1 MFHVKHFPNV
11 RKGGKMSTKEKINYY
26 SLDKILKKNTQYKVI
41 FGKRSNGKTYAVLD
55 RALRRYFKDGTETA
69 YIRRNRED
77 LIGKNGQTLFNN
89 HIQNGLIEKYS
100 KGVWTDVYYYGK
112 RWYFCRWEEDDKG
125 HRQRITDEKPFCYGF
140 VLSGYEHDKSTSYP
154 NVGLICFDEFLSRTN
169 YLPDEF
175 VLFMNCI
182 STIARLRTD
191 VEIFMLGNTVNKYC
205 PYFSEMGLKNVKN
218 MQAGTI
224 DVYKYGESDL
234 RVAVEYTAP
243 TTGATGKG
251 NVLFAFNNPKLQMIT
266 HGDWEI
272 DIYPHL
278 PYRYKTDD
286 ILYTYFVE
294 FDGETLQCEILR
306 GGEDF
311 ETGKRIDAVITYI
324 HLKSTEIRHPDK
336 DVIFSPEM
344 SPLKNHYTRLTH
356 PIDKRTQKIVECFR
370 RDKVFYQNN
379 EVGEIMNNY
388 LKWCD

>member
-1 MFHVKHFPNV
+1 M
-11 RKGGKMSTKEKINYY
+11 EKQKIEYY

-41 FGKRSNGKTYAVLD
+41 FGKRSNGKTYAVLE
-55 RALRRYFKDGTETA
+55 RAIKRYFKDGCELA
-69 YIRRNRED
+69 YIRRND
-77 LIGKNGQTLFNN
+77 VDMKGKNATTLFNN
-89 HIQNGLIEKYS
+89 HVENGLIEKYS
-100 KGVWTDVYYYGK
+100 KGVWTDVFYSGR

-125 HRQRITDEKPFCYGF
+125 HRQMIKDEKPFCYGF
-140 VLSGYEHDKSTSYP
+140 VLSGMEHDKSTSYP
-154 NVGLICFDEFLSRTN
+154 RVRMIVFDEFLSRGY

-175 VLFMNCI
+175 ILFMNCL

-191 VEIFMLGNTVNKYC
+191 VEIYMLGNTVNKYC
-205 PYFSEMGLKNVKN
+205 PYFAEMGLKNVKT
-218 MQAGTI
+218 MEQGTI
-224 DVYKYGESDL
+224 DVYRYGESGL
-234 RVAVEYTAP
+234 KVAVEYTSP

-286 ILYTYFVE
+286 IIYTYFVE
-294 FDGETLQCEILR
+294 FDGEKLQCEIIR
-306 GGEDF
+306 GGED
-311 ETGKRIDAVITYI
+311 EDGKRIDAVITYI
-324 HLKSTEIRHPDK
+324 HQKTSEWKHPDK
-336 DVIFSPEM
+336 DVIFSPEI
-344 SPLKNHYTRLTH
+344 SPLRNRYTRLTN
-356 PIDKRTQKIVECFR
+356 PVDKRTQKILECFR

>member
-1 MFHVKHFPNV
+1 M
-11 RKGGKMSTKEKINYY
+11 TKQKVEFYSLEKIN
-26 SLDKILKKNTQYKVI
+26 KKKTQYKMI

-55 RALRRYFKDGTETA
+55 RMIKRYFESGVEGA
-69 YIRRNRED
+69 YIRRFSED
-77 LIGKNGQTLFNN
+77 MRGKNGQTLFNN
-89 HIQNGLIEKYS
+89 LVENHRVEKYS

-140 VLSGYEHDKSTSYP
+140 VLSGQEHDKSTSYP
-154 NVGLICFDEFLSRTN
+154 NVGTIVFDEFLSRTG

-175 VLFMNCI
+175 ILFMNTI

-191 VEIFMLGNTVNKYC
+191 VEIYMLGNTVNKYC
-205 PYFSEMGLKNVKN
+205 PYFAEMGLKNVKN
-218 MQAGTI
+218 MKPGTI
-224 DVYKYGESDL
+224 DVYRYGESDL
-234 RVAVEYTAP
+234 KVAVEYTSP
-243 TTGATGKG
+243 TTGATGQG

-272 DIYPHL
+272 NIYPHL
-278 PYRYKTDD
+278 PYRYKNED
-286 ILYTYFVE
+286 ILYTYFIE
-294 FDGETLQCEILR
+294 FDGEILQCEILR

-311 ETGKRIDAVITYI
+311 ETGKRIDAPITYI
-324 HLKSTEIRHPDK
+324 HIKTGDIKHPDK
-336 DVIFSPEM
+336 DVVFCPEM
-344 SPLKNHYTRLTH
+344 SPLKNRYTRITH
-356 PIDKRTQKIVECFR
+356 PIDKRTQKIAELFK